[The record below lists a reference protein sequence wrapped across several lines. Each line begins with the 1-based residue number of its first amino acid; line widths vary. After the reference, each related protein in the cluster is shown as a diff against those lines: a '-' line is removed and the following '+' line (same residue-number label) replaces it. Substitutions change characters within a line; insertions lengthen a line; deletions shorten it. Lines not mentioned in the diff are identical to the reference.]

1 MRSPIHFTTKQFQ
14 EVPRTPKQLSALGVT
29 RAEMHNYF
37 ECCTYGT
44 WIAKPT
50 ELLWAANR
58 SLTLDQ
64 RQRILNGA
72 RRRPPL
78 KIPHEVRVR
87 GHFNAHPRWIAGG
100 ISALAVRG
108 FPYFHHGVPAHML
121 TSSSRGLSH
130 ADSEARVSTVR
141 KRFAPIREV
150 DELLPELP
158 VAPVPMAAS
167 QFLKDVSLQKYE
179 WNVRPLG
186 LLNRAELRVI
196 QAADAL
202 CTFTRK
208 TPERLL
214 ASMNEFLPVSVRVK
228 RLVLKHCELGADSP
242 PETWV
247 RLLLKPLI
255 PDLETQVK
263 VADER
268 GPIATAD
275 LGSRSLR
282 IMIFYDGAY
291 HSAADQREWDTE
303 VNSRLTAAGYTV
315 LRLSAQSIR
324 NPGDIV
330 ARVRALV
337 NRGSRARS

>member
-1 MRSPIHFTTKQFQ
+1 
-14 EVPRTPKQLSALGVT
+14 
-29 RAEMHNYF
+29 
-37 ECCTYGT
+37 
-44 WIAKPT
+44 
-50 ELLWAANR
+50 
-58 SLTLDQ
+58 
-64 RQRILNGA
+64 
-72 RRRPPL
+72 
-78 KIPHEVRVR
+78 
-87 GHFNAHPRWIAGG
+87 
-100 ISALAVRG
+100 
-108 FPYFHHGVPAHML
+108 
-121 TSSSRGLSH
+121 
-130 ADSEARVSTVR
+130 
-141 KRFAPIREV
+141 
-150 DELLPELP
+150 
-158 VAPVPMAAS
+158 MAAS

-315 LRLSAQSIR
+315 LRLSAQSIS

>member
-1 MRSPIHFTTKQFQ
+1 
-14 EVPRTPKQLSALGVT
+14 
-29 RAEMHNYF
+29 MHNYF
-37 ECCTYGT
+37 ECCTFGT

-50 ELLWAANR
+50 ELLWAADR
-58 SLTLDQ
+58 TPTLEQ

-72 RRRPPL
+72 RERPPL
-78 KIPHEVRVR
+78 NIPHEVRVR
-87 GHFNAHPRWIAGG
+87 GHFNAHPSWIAGG

-108 FPYFHHGVPAHML
+108 FPYFHHGAPAHML

-158 VAPVPMAAS
+158 VAPVSMAAS
-167 QFLKDVSLQKYE
+167 QFLKDVSLQKYA
-179 WNVRPLG
+179 WNVWPLG
-186 LLNRAELRVI
+186 FLNRTELRVI

-202 CTFTRK
+202 CTFTGK

-214 ASMNEFLPVSVRVK
+214 ASMDEFLPVSVRVK

-242 PETWV
+242 PESWV

-303 VNSRLTAAGYTV
+303 VNSRLTAAGYAV
-315 LRLSAQSIR
+315 LRLSAQSMR
-324 NPGDIV
+324 RPDDIV

>member
-186 LLNRAELRVI
+186 LLNGAELRVI

>member
-50 ELLWAANR
+50 ELLWAADR

-337 NRGSRARS
+337 NRG

>member
-1 MRSPIHFTTKQFQ
+1 MRSPIHFTAKQFQ
-14 EVPRTPKQLSALGVT
+14 EVPRTPKQLRELGVT
-29 RAEMHNYF
+29 RAEMYNYF
-37 ECCTYGT
+37 ECCTFGT

-50 ELLWAANR
+50 ELLRAADR
-58 SLTLDQ
+58 TPTLDQ

-72 RRRPPL
+72 RRRAPL

-87 GHFNAHPRWIAGG
+87 GHFNAHPSWVAGG

-108 FPYFHHGVPAHML
+108 FPYFHHGAPAHML
-121 TSSSRGLSH
+121 TPSSRGLSH

-158 VAPVPMAAS
+158 VAPIYMAAT
-167 QFLKDVSLQKYE
+167 QFLKDVSLQKCA

-186 LLNRAELRVI
+186 LLNHTEIRVI

-208 TPERLL
+208 TPELLL
-214 ASMNEFLPVSVRVK
+214 ASMDEFLPASVRVK
-228 RLVLKHCELGADSP
+228 RLMLKYCELGADSP

-255 PDLETQVK
+255 PDLETQLK
-263 VADER
+263 VVDER
-268 GPIATAD
+268 GPVATAD

-282 IMIFYDGAY
+282 IMIFYDGSY
-291 HSAADQREWDTE
+291 HSAPDQREWDTE
-303 VNSRLTAAGYTV
+303 VNSRLTAAGYAV
-315 LRLSAQSIR
+315 LRLSAQSMR
-324 NPGDIV
+324 KSDDIV
-330 ARVRALV
+330 ARVQALV

>member
-50 ELLWAANR
+50 ELLWAADR

-78 KIPHEVRVR
+78 KIPHEVRLR

>member
-50 ELLWAANR
+50 ELLWAADR

-108 FPYFHHGVPAHML
+108 FPYFHHGAPAHML

>member
-1 MRSPIHFTTKQFQ
+1 MRSPIHFTTKQFL

-50 ELLWAANR
+50 ELLWAADR

>member
-14 EVPRTPKQLSALGVT
+14 EVPKTPKQLRALGVT

-37 ECCTYGT
+37 ECCTFGT

-50 ELLWAANR
+50 ELLWAADR
-58 SLTLDQ
+58 TPTLEQ

-72 RRRPPL
+72 RERPPL
-78 KIPHEVRVR
+78 EISHEVRVR
-87 GHFNAHPRWIAGG
+87 GHFNAHPSWVAGG

-108 FPYFHHGVPAHML
+108 FPYFHHGAPAHML

-141 KRFAPIREV
+141 KRFVPIREV

-158 VAPVPMAAS
+158 VAPVSMAAS
-167 QFLKDVSLQKYE
+167 QFLKDVSLQKYA
-179 WNVRPLG
+179 WNVWPLG
-186 LLNRAELRVI
+186 FLNCTELRVI

-214 ASMNEFLPVSVRVK
+214 ASMDEFLPVSVRVK

-255 PDLETQVK
+255 PDLE
-263 VADER
+263 
-268 GPIATAD
+268 I
-275 LGSRSLR
+275 
-282 IMIFYDGAY
+282 
-291 HSAADQREWDTE
+291 
-303 VNSRLTAAGYTV
+303 
-315 LRLSAQSIR
+315 
-324 NPGDIV
+324 
-330 ARVRALV
+330 
-337 NRGSRARS
+337 

>member
-1 MRSPIHFTTKQFQ
+1 MRSPIHFTTKQFL

>member
-1 MRSPIHFTTKQFQ
+1 
-14 EVPRTPKQLSALGVT
+14 
-29 RAEMHNYF
+29 MHNYF

>member
-14 EVPRTPKQLSALGVT
+14 EVPRTPKQLRALGVT

-37 ECCTYGT
+37 ECCTFGT

-50 ELLWAANR
+50 ELLRAADR
-58 SLTLDQ
+58 TPTLDQ
-64 RQRILNGA
+64 RQRILNRA
-72 RRRPPL
+72 RKRSPL

-87 GHFNAHPRWIAGG
+87 GHFNAHPIWVAGG

-108 FPYFHHGVPAHML
+108 FPYFHHGAPAHML
-121 TSSSRGLSH
+121 TPSSRGLSH
-130 ADSEARVSTVR
+130 ADSEARVSTAR
-141 KRFAPIREV
+141 KRFALIREV

-158 VAPVPMAAS
+158 VAPTYMAAT
-167 QFLKDVSLQKYE
+167 QFLKDVSLQKYA

-186 LLNRAELRVI
+186 LLNPTELRVI
-196 QAADAL
+196 QAADTL

-214 ASMNEFLPVSVRVK
+214 ARMDEFLPASVRVK
-228 RLVLKHCELGADSP
+228 RLVLEHCELGADSP

-255 PDLETQVK
+255 PDLETQLK

-268 GPIATAD
+268 GPVATAD

-282 IMIFYDGAY
+282 IMIFYDGSY
-291 HSAADQREWDTE
+291 HSASDQREWDTE
-303 VNSRLTAAGYTV
+303 VNSRLTAAGYAV
-315 LRLSAQSIR
+315 LRLSAQSMR
-324 NPGDIV
+324 KPDDIV
-330 ARVRALV
+330 ARVQALV

>member
-14 EVPRTPKQLSALGVT
+14 EVPRTTKQLSALGVT

-50 ELLWAANR
+50 ELLWAADR

>member
-14 EVPRTPKQLSALGVT
+14 EVPRTPKQLRALGVT

-37 ECCTYGT
+37 ECCTFGT

-50 ELLWAANR
+50 ELLWAADR
-58 SLTLDQ
+58 TPTLEQ

-72 RRRPPL
+72 RKRPPL

-87 GHFNAHPRWIAGG
+87 GHFNAHPSWIAGG

-108 FPYFHHGVPAHML
+108 FPYFHNGAPAHML

-158 VAPVPMAAS
+158 VAPVSMAAS
-167 QFLKDVSLQKYE
+167 QFLKDVSLQKYA

-186 LLNRAELRVI
+186 LLNRTELRVI

-275 LGSRSLR
+275 LGSRWLR

-303 VNSRLTAAGYTV
+303 VNSRLTAAGYAV
-315 LRLSAQSIR
+315 LRLSAQSMR
-324 NPGDIV
+324 RPDDIV

>member
-50 ELLWAANR
+50 ELLWAADR

-303 VNSRLTAAGYTV
+303 VNSRLTAAGYIV

>member
-50 ELLWAANR
+50 ELLWAADR

-228 RLVLKHCELGADSP
+228 RLVLKRCELGADSP

>member
-1 MRSPIHFTTKQFQ
+1 MRSPIHFTAKQFQ
-14 EVPRTPKQLSALGVT
+14 EVPRTPKQLRELGVT
-29 RAEMHNYF
+29 RAEMYNYF
-37 ECCTYGT
+37 ECCTFGT

-50 ELLWAANR
+50 ELLWAADR
-58 SLTLDQ
+58 TPTLEQ

-72 RRRPPL
+72 RERPPL
-78 KIPHEVRVR
+78 NIPHEVRVR
-87 GHFNAHPRWIAGG
+87 GHFNAHPSWIAGG

-108 FPYFHHGVPAHML
+108 FPYFHHGAPAHML

-158 VAPVPMAAS
+158 VAPVSMAAS
-167 QFLKDVSLQKYE
+167 QFLKDVSLQKYA
-179 WNVRPLG
+179 WNVWPLG
-186 LLNRAELRVI
+186 FLNRTELRVI

-202 CTFTRK
+202 CTFTGK

-214 ASMNEFLPVSVRVK
+214 ASMDEFLPVSVRVK

-242 PETWV
+242 PESWV

-303 VNSRLTAAGYTV
+303 VNSRLTAAGYAV
-315 LRLSAQSIR
+315 LRLSAQSMR
-324 NPGDIV
+324 RPDDIV

>member
-50 ELLWAANR
+50 ELLWAADR

-315 LRLSAQSIR
+315 LRLSAQSMR